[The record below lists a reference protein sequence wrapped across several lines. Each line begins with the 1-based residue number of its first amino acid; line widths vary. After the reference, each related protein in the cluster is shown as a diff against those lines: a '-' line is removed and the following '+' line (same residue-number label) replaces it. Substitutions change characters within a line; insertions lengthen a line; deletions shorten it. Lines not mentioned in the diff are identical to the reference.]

1 MLKLITTRNDPLA
14 CARLSVTANKQTK
27 QGSGEKASERAS
39 EKRRKDR
46 RGKPVSIFLNN
57 SVRTVHQPPP
67 PPPPQTSPLLWHF
80 QKNSFLCQNVK
91 CQNVQCRR
99 VSHTLYVCL
108 TLRSRS
114 AKRLK
119 SMLTLTVTIDQ
130 S

>member
-27 QGSGEKASERAS
+27 QGSGEKAREQAS

-67 PPPPQTSPLLWHF
+67 PRPKLPPSFGTSRETVSRVKML
-80 QKNSFLCQNVK
+80 NVK
-91 CQNVQCRR
+91 MCSVGGF
-99 VSHTLYVCL
+99 HTLFMFV
-108 TLRSRS
+108 
-114 AKRLK
+114 
-119 SMLTLTVTIDQ
+119 
-130 S
+130 

>member
-1 MLKLITTRNDPLA
+1 MLKRITTRNDPLA

-27 QGSGEKASERAS
+27 QGSDEKASERAS

-57 SVRTVHQPPP
+57 SVRTVHQPRPKLPP
-67 PPPPQTSPLLWHF
+67 SF
-80 QKNSFLCQNVK
+80 GSFLCQNVK

-99 VSHTLYVCL
+99 VSHTLHVCL
-108 TLRSRS
+108 SLRSRS
-114 AKRLK
+114 AKRLT